1 MQLWQKAVR
10 DPMNKEQTPPRR
22 SESTLLRRVTPAA
35 LILVSAVLLLITRL
49 LRPLLLEGAGLY
61 IGVVV
66 LQIMIFLLPASLW
79 IRLSGDGYLSRL
91 RLKPSR
97 PESILLS
104 LAAAGL
110 LISGGL
116 LLSMLFSRL
125 GHLAGT
131 FTLYETFHTKEGGFS
146 GPTLYLVLAYAA
158 LPAITEE
165 LVFRGILCA
174 EYERHGTSI
183 AVLLSTLLFT
193 LVHFNLAGFP
203 VYLFA
208 GFVLS
213 VTTFLCRSVWGA
225 ILAHFIYNL
234 FGLFG
239 QPYIAS
245 FYEITGS
252 TALFVFIVIAV
263 FLFSL
268 ALFCGEAARLCRLYA
283 MRNLPN
289 IEVPKRKDGT
299 PVPFRVRARAVLL
312 KPDVFLL
319 LLLSLASSILF
330 LFL

>member
-1 MQLWQKAVR
+1 MQ
-10 DPMNKEQTPPRR
+10 NSSSPPQRN
-22 SESTLLRRVTPAA
+22 ESAILRRVTPAA
-35 LILVSAVLLLITRL
+35 LILVSAALLLITRL
-49 LRPLLLEGAGLY
+49 LSPLLLKGTGLY

-66 LQIMIFLLPASLW
+66 LHIMIFLLPAGIW
-79 IRLSGDGYLSRL
+79 IRLRGDGYLSRL
-91 RLKPSR
+91 RLKPNR
-97 PESILLS
+97 PESLLLS
-104 LAAAGL
+104 LAVSGL
-110 LISGGL
+110 LITGGL
-116 LLSMLFSRL
+116 LLSMLFSGL
-125 GHLAGT
+125 NHLTGT
-131 FTLYETFHTKEGGFS
+131 FTLYETFQTNESGFS

-158 LPAITEE
+158 LPAISEE
-165 LVFRGILCA
+165 IVFRGILCT

-193 LVHFNLAGFP
+193 LVHFNLLGIP

-208 GFVLS
+208 GSILAI
-213 VTTFLCRSVWGA
+213 TTFLCRSVWGA

-252 TALFVFIVIAV
+252 TALFLFVVIAV

-268 ALFCGEAARLCRLYA
+268 ALFCGEAARLCRLYS
-283 MRNLPN
+283 MRNFPN
-289 IEVPKRKDGT
+289 IEIPKRKDGQ

-312 KPDVFLL
+312 KPDVILL
-319 LLLSLASSILF
+319 VLLWLASSILF